1 MFVKPEPASQDSE
14 SHIPLCDAQ
23 ESVLKIHEH
32 LVDISRLVCQKNEE
46 LAQQRSSYKQAYL
59 SEHRKLLEMAAAYNN
74 LLMRTSF

>member
-1 MFVKPEPASQDSE
+1 MFVKPEPASQNSE

-46 LAQQRSSYKQAYL
+46 LAQQRSSYNRRISPSTESCSRWLRPTITY
-59 SEHRKLLEMAAAYNN
+59 
-74 LLMRTSF
+74 